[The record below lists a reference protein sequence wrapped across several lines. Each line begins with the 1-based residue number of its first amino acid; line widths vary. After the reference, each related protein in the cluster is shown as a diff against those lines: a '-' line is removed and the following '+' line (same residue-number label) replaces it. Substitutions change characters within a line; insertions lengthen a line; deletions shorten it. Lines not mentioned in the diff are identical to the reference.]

1 MTLSRDEAFCRA
13 LVGAVG
19 AGATLKTERGS
30 VRFEANAG
38 RSQHYAG
45 DDIAKLAVSMP
56 GAQGS
61 NTIVSLGDRL
71 FLKGYRRVSVG
82 LNPEVEIGR
91 FLTDAGFEHAVPV
104 AGSVEYVG
112 DDGRNA
118 TLAIVQA
125 YVSNQGD
132 GWGYTVDYLDRFF
145 DALPRESEGPSGVAG
160 DVHGGYLSLA
170 RTLGI
175 RTAELH
181 RTFARSTGDAGVRSG
196 AGRGERRRP
205 VDATP
210 ARRGRSRARAARAQ
224 A

>member
-1 MTLSRDEAFCRA
+1 M
-13 LVGAVG
+13 
-19 AGATLKTERGS
+19 
-30 VRFEANAG
+30 
-38 RSQHYAG
+38 
-45 DDIAKLAVSMP
+45 
-56 GAQGS
+56 
-61 NTIVSLGDRL
+61 
-71 FLKGYRRVSVG
+71 
-82 LNPEVEIGR
+82 
-91 FLTDAGFEHAVPV
+91 
-104 AGSVEYVG
+104 G

-132 GWGYTVDYLDRFF
+132 GWGYTLEYLDRFF
-145 DALPRESEGPSGVAG
+145 DALPRETEGPSGGAS

-181 RTFARSTGDAGVRSG
+181 RTFARSTGDAAFDPEPVAASDV
-196 AGRGERRRP
+196 AA

-210 ARRGRSRARAARAQ
+210 ARRGHRRTRAARAQ